1 VYCLLCTNVCAI
13 VSRRLIHRAQL
24 TSCPILNLV
33 SPCQYKEARKLRVRQ
48 YDTVPSHRDTFNGR
62 CQGKTQHQPLARLLE
77 PEVEPLQRLN
87 IRRLLCI
94 LLPGDIGIDSDTKA
108 VGSARVQ
115 CLFVRD
121 IVTREKAVGIIT
133 LRDIK
138 SRIKF

>member
-1 VYCLLCTNVCAI
+1 MLCANVCAI
-13 VSRRLIHRAQL
+13 ASRRLIHRAQL
-24 TSCPILNLV
+24 TSCPILNLFTLY
-33 SPCQYKEARKLRVRQ
+33 QYKEVRKLRVRQ
-48 YDTVPSHRDTFNGR
+48 YDTAPPHRDTFNGR
-62 CQGKTQHQPLARLLE
+62 CQGKTQHQPLAKLLE

-94 LLPGDIGIDSDTKA
+94 LLPGDIGIDSDTKS
-108 VGSARVQ
+108 VRGARAQ

-121 IVTREKAVGIIT
+121 IVTCEKTVGVIT